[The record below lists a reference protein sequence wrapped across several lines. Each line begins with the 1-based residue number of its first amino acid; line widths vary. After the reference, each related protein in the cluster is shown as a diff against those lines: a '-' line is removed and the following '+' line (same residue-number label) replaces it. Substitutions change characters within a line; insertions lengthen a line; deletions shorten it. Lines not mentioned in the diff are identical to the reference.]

1 MVTAFTIGHS
11 VTLALA
17 TLNIIQVS
25 VPLVEALIVF
35 TILFTAVSNLFTS
48 DEQRTGITVNFW
60 YAAFFGL
67 IHGLGFSN
75 MLRTL
80 LMGSDSL
87 ALPLFAFNTG
97 LEAGQVVV
105 LALFS
110 GLTYLAADRLRISR
124 RDWKLVISSAIAG
137 MSLMLLADRVG
148 TLFEL

>member
-1 MVTAFTIGHS
+1 MTAFTIGHS

-17 TLNIIQVS
+17 TVGILRIS

-48 DEQRTGITVNFW
+48 DERRTGITVNFW

-87 ALPLFAFNTG
+87 TIPLFAFNTG

-110 GLTYLAADRLRISR
+110 GLTYLAVDRLKAGR
-124 RDWKLVISSAIAG
+124 RDWKLVISSSIAG
-137 MSLMLLADRVG
+137 MSLLLLADRIQ
-148 TLFEL
+148 TLIEN